1 MTNFITYSNGGYNEV
16 TGNPDLRPSTDYKA
30 QIVYVLKN
38 KYQFV
43 GWFSHIDNS
52 FTQTPYQRHDRLT
65 VSYKVLNSD
74 YMQMAGLMAAV
85 PVKVGAWLDTRFMVI
100 GTWLRDKNSQ
110 FYDIPYARDNVMV
123 VARMNNTVTLSA
135 KPDITLSVD
144 GMIRTRG
151 IQAIYDLP
159 ASGNL
164 DLSARW
170 LFWNKRATLRVF
182 CDDIFET
189 SNINPRIDYRGQDLR
204 MYFSCYRQVGVSF
217 TYRFGGYKEK
227 QREEVDRSRFK

>member
-1 MTNFITYSNGGYNEV
+1 M
-16 TGNPDLRPSTDYKA
+16 
-30 QIVYVLKN
+30 
-38 KYQFV
+38 
-43 GWFSHIDNS
+43 
-52 FTQTPYQRHDRLT
+52 
-65 VSYKVLNSD
+65 
-74 YMQMAGLMAAV
+74 
-85 PVKVGAWLDTRFMVI
+85 
-100 GTWLRDKNSQ
+100 RDKNSQ
-110 FYDIPYARDNVMV
+110 FYDIPFDRNIVMTM
-123 VARMNNTVTLSA
+123 ARMNNTVTLSA

-144 GMIRTRG
+144 GMIRTRA

-182 CDDIFET
+182 CNDLFET

-204 MYFSCYRQVGVSF
+204 MYLSCYRQVGVSF
-217 TYRFGGYKEK
+217 TYRFGAYKEK